1 MANESKPDV
10 ATDAELMPPPA
21 INTKATSSRSN
32 STKNSP
38 ILARYVPVA
47 VARSRD
53 HDEDFMIPLSPSF
66 DTPQGDSVLPERLP
80 ELNNTGELSPK
91 SENDGESEE
100 NEPGIGDDDSGTH
113 GHERW
118 MANMERKMV
127 QLTSTALRVQRE
139 RATQELQSSLTKHGD
154 EMKRHISEQI
164 ATIANELEPQWPSKH
179 EHITKAI
186 NDSRDATKVAMDSYG
201 KLISD
206 HQSSVT
212 GVLERNMESIKTA
225 MESRGKMMSNF
236 QSTIIDKLEENTAT
250 TETAMDSLEEMTF
263 EILQGL
269 DCQHADVLKKIGSL
283 PTKEDNKRIIDE
295 HFRSVME
302 AIDKHKS
309 DISASVEDMEDVS
322 AVIEERDAQLR
333 RIAYLETKNA
343 RLTYERN
350 RALASLD
357 EERRKAQG
365 YFRIRKRS
373 LKWASTGLVA
383 LTALRNSPSVLRAAC
398 RWSVPRLRQVA
409 ERMAASV
416 EDREQKLRN
425 ST

>member
-1 MANESKPDV
+1 MAV
-10 ATDAELMPPPA
+10 
-21 INTKATSSRSN
+21 I
-32 STKNSP
+32 
-38 ILARYVPVA
+38 
-47 VARSRD
+47 
-53 HDEDFMIPLSPSF
+53 DEGFMIPLSPSF
-66 DTPQGDSVLPERLP
+66 ETPQGHSVLPERLP
-80 ELNNTGELSPK
+80 ELNDTGELSPT
-91 SENDGESEE
+91 SENHGESEE
-100 NEPGIGDDDSGTH
+100 NEPGIGDDDSGIH

-118 MANMERKMV
+118 MAKMEHKMV

-164 ATIANELEPQWPSKH
+164 TAIANQHEPH
-179 EHITKAI
+179 DHITKAI
-186 NDSRDATKVAMDSYG
+186 NDSRDATKVAMDNHG

-269 DCQHADVLKKIGSL
+269 DCQHADVLKKIQSL

-295 HFRSVME
+295 HFQSVVE

-309 DISASVEDMEDVS
+309 DISASMEEMEDVS

-333 RIAYLETKNA
+333 RIACLETKNA

-357 EERRKAQG
+357 DERRKAQG

-416 EDREQKLRN
+416 EDREQN